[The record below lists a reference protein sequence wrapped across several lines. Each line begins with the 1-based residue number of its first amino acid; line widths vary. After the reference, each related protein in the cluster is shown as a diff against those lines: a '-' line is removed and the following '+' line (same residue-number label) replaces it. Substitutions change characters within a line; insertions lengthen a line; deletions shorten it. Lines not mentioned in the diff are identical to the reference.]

1 MRYNPQFLFEEFH
14 KLYGD
19 RATEPVLFYSPG
31 RVNLIG
37 EHTDYNG
44 GYVFPCAID
53 FGTALLVRDT
63 GSTVIRMNSLNF
75 KGEVAAPV
83 AFNYLPIPKSW
94 TNYPV
99 GVINEFARKG
109 IHARGMEML
118 FYGDIPNGAGLSSSA
133 SIEMV
138 TAVAVNELTGSGLE
152 MMEMVKM
159 GQKAENGFVG
169 MNCGIMDQF
178 AVGFGRKDHAIN
190 LNCDTLEYRYAPV
203 ILGDRRLIITNTN
216 KRRGLTDS
224 KYNERRSECE
234 MAVQL
239 ISEHHPIRNLSQMTV
254 NDLWM
259 LDKYI
264 PDPVVRK
271 RARHVITENGRTIA
285 AIEALKMNDIE
296 LLGRLMNESHDSLCN
311 DYEVTGMELD
321 TLVCEGRKLP
331 GVTGTRMTGAGFGG
345 CTVSIVESV
354 HADHFIRRLGE
365 IYSEK
370 TGLTADFYL
379 PGIGDG
385 ARKVGRSEGL
395 KV

>member
-1 MRYNPQFLFEEFH
+1 MKDLQNFLLEEFF

-19 RATEPVLFYSPG
+19 RAIEPVLFYSPG

-44 GYVFPCAID
+44 GYVFPCALD
-53 FGTALLVRDT
+53 VGTSLLVRMTDRADI
-63 GSTVIRMNSLNF
+63 VLNSLNF
-75 KGEVAAPV
+75 SGEIVVPIAL
-83 AFNYLPIPKSW
+83 NYLPIPKSW

-109 IHARGMEML
+109 IHVRGMEML

-138 TAVAVNELTGSGLE
+138 TAVAINELTGSGLE

-159 GQKAENGFVG
+159 AQKAENGFVG

-178 AVGFGRKDHAIN
+178 AVGFGKKDHAIN

-203 ILGDRRLIITNTN
+203 NLGERKLIITNTN
-216 KRRGLTDS
+216 KSRGLTDS
-224 KYNERRSECE
+224 KYNERRAECE
-234 MAVQL
+234 KAVEL
-239 ISEHHPIRNLSQMTV
+239 ISDNHPVRNLSQLTV
-254 NDLWM
+254 SDLWM
-259 LDKYI
+259 LDEYI
-264 PDPVVRK
+264 PDQVVRK
-271 RARHVITENGRTIA
+271 RAKHVITENGRTA
-285 AIEALKMNDIE
+285 GAIKALEENDIE

-311 DYEVTGMELD
+311 DYEVTGIELD
-321 TLVCEGRKLP
+321 TLVYEGRKLP
-331 GVTGTRMTGAGFGG
+331 GVIGTRMTGAGFGG
-345 CTVSIVESV
+345 CTVSIVEAV
-354 HADHFIRRLGE
+354 HAENFMKKLGD
-365 IYSEK
+365 IYHAI

-385 ARKVGRSEGL
+385 ARRV
-395 KV
+395 

>member
-1 MRYNPQFLFEEFH
+1 MKDLQNFLLEEFF

-19 RATEPVLFYSPG
+19 RANEPVLFYSPG

-44 GYVFPCAID
+44 GYVFPCALD
-53 FGTALLVRDT
+53 LGTSLLVRRTDRT
-63 GSTVIRMNSLNF
+63 DIVLNSLNF
-75 KGEVAAPV
+75 TGETVVPIV
-83 AFNYLPIPKSW
+83 LNYLPIPKSW

-109 IHARGMEML
+109 IHVGGMEML

-138 TAVAVNELTGSGLE
+138 TAVAINELTGSGLE

-159 GQKAENGFVG
+159 AQKAENGFVG

-178 AVGFGRKDHAIN
+178 AVGFGKKDHAIN

-203 ILGDRRLIITNTN
+203 NLGERRLIITNTN

-224 KYNERRSECE
+224 KYNERRAECE
-234 MAVQL
+234 KAVEL
-239 ISEHHPIRNLSQMTV
+239 ISDNNPVRNLSQLTV
-254 NDLWM
+254 SDLWM
-259 LDKYI
+259 LDEYI

-271 RARHVITENGRTIA
+271 RAKHVITENGRTLG
-285 AIEALKMNDIE
+285 AIKALEENDIE

-311 DYEVTGMELD
+311 DYEVTGIELD
-321 TLVCEGRKLP
+321 TLVYEGRKLP
-331 GVTGTRMTGAGFGG
+331 GVVGTRMTGAGFGG
-345 CTVSIVESV
+345 CTVSIVEAV
-354 HADHFIRRLGE
+354 HAENFMKKLGE
-365 IYSEK
+365 IYHAA

-385 ARKVGRSEGL
+385 ARKVDSL
-395 KV
+395 